1 VQNVSRSI
9 VIFSGKKPTSRN
21 KKITAKLLK
30 NGETNLFD
38 PKTQAHLIPS
48 FVHVHM
54 ACILSPPYT
63 IATFLP
69 PLQDDKMTSR
79 WQDRSK
85 EVENG
90 ERHIVM
96 QMAPNRNT
104 GESEVAG
111 FVMLGKPFA
120 ETGPFRGSVDKLLV
134 LPEHWKKGFAR
145 ALMLKLE
152 EVARAEGRG
161 LLVSNTK
168 ARWK

>member
-1 VQNVSRSI
+1 M
-9 VIFSGKKPTSRN
+9 GEPTF
-21 KKITAKLLK
+21 
-30 NGETNLFD
+30 FD

-48 FVHVHM
+48 FVRIHKS
-54 ACILSPPYT
+54 CILSPPYT

-69 PLQDDKMTSR
+69 PLKDDKMTSW
-79 WQDRSK
+79 WQDRCK
-85 EVENG
+85 EVETG

-96 QMAPNRNT
+96 QMAPNPTT

-120 ETGPFRGSVDKLLV
+120 ETGPFRGSVEKLLV
-134 LPEHWKKGFAR
+134 LPEHRKKGFAR
-145 ALMLKLE
+145 ALMVKLE

-168 ARWK
+168 ACRG